1 MTKREIK
8 FRVFGW
14 ELDEEKW
21 VLNPY
26 NKIYTSG
33 KLVIE
38 ESFFSRNIG
47 ERYVEQYTGLKDA
60 NGVEIYEGDYL
71 LTVWSDFEVIEEFGE
86 VQFVDG
92 AWRVI
97 SSYGDDL
104 IHEWID
110 NGTSVQGNIHEQPE
124 WRV

>member
-47 ERYVEQYTGLKDA
+47 ERYVEQYTGLEDA
-60 NGVEIYEGDYL
+60 NGVEIYEGDILKDEYGNYAVVIFYDGRFVAREQGSDMDLMMWLSDYYGQVSGNVHQHPEL
-71 LTVWSDFEVIEEFGE
+71 LRE
-86 VQFVDG
+86 
-92 AWRVI
+92 
-97 SSYGDDL
+97 
-104 IHEWID
+104 
-110 NGTSVQGNIHEQPE
+110 
-124 WRV
+124 